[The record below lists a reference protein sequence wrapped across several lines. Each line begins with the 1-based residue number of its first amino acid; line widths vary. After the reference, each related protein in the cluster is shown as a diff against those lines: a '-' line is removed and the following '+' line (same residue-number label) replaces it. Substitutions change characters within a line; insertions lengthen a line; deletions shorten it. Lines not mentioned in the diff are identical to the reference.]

1 MYLVRMDIV
10 TLVIAW
16 VFAVVSAVFF
26 RRSLNLTGDH
36 LNVKMFR
43 TAGLLVLI
51 GAVLT
56 IVIVGAVIS
65 LVANILLAVAFF
77 QIRAGPPHRR
87 HSLHPHPK
95 TSVKASISEP
105 AKPLCLTHTA
115 TGSSSSGSPSNASP
129 ASVTS
134 MSSRTAGL

>member
-1 MYLVRMDIV
+1 MDIV

-56 IVIVGAVIS
+56 IVIVV
-65 LVANILLAVAFF
+65 
-77 QIRAGPPHRR
+77 R
-87 HSLHPHPK
+87 
-95 TSVKASISEP
+95 
-105 AKPLCLTHTA
+105 
-115 TGSSSSGSPSNASP
+115 
-129 ASVTS
+129 
-134 MSSRTAGL
+134 

>member
-26 RRSLNLTGDH
+26 RGSLNLTGDH

-77 QIRAGPPHRR
+77 QIRAGPP
-87 HSLHPHPK
+87 PP
-95 TSVKASISEP
+95 P
-105 AKPLCLTHTA
+105 PPPP
-115 TGSSSSGSPSNASP
+115 SS
-129 ASVTS
+129 
-134 MSSRTAGL
+134 